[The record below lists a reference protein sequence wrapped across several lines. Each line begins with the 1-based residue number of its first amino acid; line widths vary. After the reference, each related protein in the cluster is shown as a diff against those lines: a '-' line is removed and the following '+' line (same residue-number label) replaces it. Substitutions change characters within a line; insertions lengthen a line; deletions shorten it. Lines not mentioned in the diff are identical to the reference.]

1 MKCMPCFSNMKWVPE
16 IAEALA
22 HLFFPR
28 VCAGCG
34 TDISHADATLC
45 FSCLHRLP
53 ITRFGSWPGNPVEK
67 SFWGRIPVEQATA
80 LCHFTPG
87 SLIQELLHRIK
98 YKGDRETGLFLGAL
112 LGKSLKDST
121 RFQTLE
127 ALVPL
132 PLYPAREKKRG
143 YNQAMVLCEGIAAAT
158 GLPVVNNAV
167 KRTVATATQTHKN
180 RIDRWVNM
188 EGRFEIANAA
198 LITSK
203 HVLLVDDVITTGATL
218 EACGRALL
226 AATGVRLSIAT
237 LAYTLR

>member
-1 MKCMPCFSNMKWVPE
+1 MPCFFSMKWIPE
-16 IAEALA
+16 IAEGLM
-22 HLFFPR
+22 HLFFPQ

-34 TDISHADATLC
+34 TDISKADATLC

-53 ITRFGSWPGNPVEK
+53 LTKFGNWQGNPVEK

-87 SLIQELLHRIK
+87 SLIQDLLHRIK
-98 YKGDRETGLFLGAL
+98 YKGDRETGLFLGSL
-112 LGKSLKDST
+112 LGKSLKDSD
-121 RFQTLE
+121 RFHTLE

-132 PLYPAREKKRG
+132 PLYPARERKRG
-143 YNQAMVLCEGIAAAT
+143 YNQATVLCEGIAAAT
-158 GLPVVNNAV
+158 GLPVVNNV
-167 KRTVATATQTHKN
+167 VRRTVATETQTHKN

-188 EGRFEIANAA
+188 EGRFEIADAA
-198 LITSK
+198 LIKAK